1 MLKNFLTFSFGSW
14 VSAVIQFLTVPIITL
29 LIAPEQFG
37 KAAMFTLAFNVLTQI
52 VLFGTDQSF
61 VRFFYEYEEIERP
74 SLLWNS
80 LFPSLIVWGIV
91 AVGLFFCWRL
101 ISNWLIS
108 DEQFLIV
115 GLLSISLLINIFNRY
130 ATLVIRMQKK
140 GVLFSLLQIAG
151 AVITAIVIV
160 VYSKIVNN
168 TFYAIVFGT
177 VCSLLIVTII
187 AVLKEH
193 KFWLARLPISRTQI
207 KALLHYGLPFLPALS
222 MAMIFQVMDRVF
234 IREFVGFEGLGIY
247 TVAFKIAAVLSVLQA
262 GFSTFWIPVAY
273 EHYEKDPK
281 DKTLYEKMF
290 KYVSFVLIFCGLGLI
305 AGKDIVILMFNAT
318 YSEAA
323 AIMPFLIFMPIMF
336 TLSEITYL
344 GINFT
349 KKTYWHI
356 VIFALLLPLCLALN
370 FIFVPWLGV
379 KGAALAI
386 ALSYIC
392 YFALRTAISIR
403 LYPVNFRL
411 FKNSLA
417 ILLLFI
423 VAGINTFFDKTIGIG
438 SAVLAIVIY
447 LLFHLPTIKEMVV
460 YFQQEI
466 VNFIPRINKN
476 NQNIES

>member
-1 MLKNFLTFSFGSW
+1 MLKNFLKFSFGSW
-14 VSAVIQFLTVPIITL
+14 VSAVIQFLTIPIITL

-37 KAAMFTLAFNVLTQI
+37 KAAMFTLAFNILAQI

-61 VRFFYEYEEIERP
+61 VRFFYEYEEKKRP

-80 LFPSLIVWGIV
+80 LFPSFAVWGIISV
-91 AVGLFFCWRL
+91 VLFFCWKW

-108 DEQFLIV
+108 EEQFLIV
-115 GLLSISLLINIFNRY
+115 ALLSINLLINLFNRY
-130 ATLVIRMQKK
+130 AVLVVRMKKK
-140 GVLFSLLQIAG
+140 GISFSLLKIAG
-151 AVITAIVIV
+151 SVITAIVIV
-160 VYSKIVNN
+160 AYSKIVDN
-168 TFYAIVFGT
+168 TFYAIVLGGI
-177 VCSLLIVTII
+177 CSLLVVALF

-193 KFWLARLPISRTQI
+193 KFWFARFSISKTQI
-207 KALLHYGLPFLPALS
+207 KTLLKYGLPFLPALS
-222 MAMIFQVMDRVF
+222 MAMIFQMMDRVF

-262 GFSTFWIPVAY
+262 GFSTFWIPTAY
-273 EHYEKDPK
+273 EHYEKDPN

-290 KYVSFVLIFCGLGLI
+290 KYVSFILVLCGLGLI
-305 AGKDIVILMFNAT
+305 AGKDIIILLFDTA

-323 AIMPFLIFMPIMF
+323 TIMPFLIFMPIMF
-336 TLSEITYL
+336 ALSEITYL

-349 KKTYWHI
+349 KKTYWHV
-356 VIFALLLPLCLALN
+356 VIFALLLPLCVLLN

-411 FKNSLA
+411 AKASLA
-417 ILLLFI
+417 IMLLFV

-438 SAVLAIVIY
+438 SAVLAIVTY
-447 LLFHLPTIKEMVV
+447 LLFYLSTIKEVFG
-460 YFQQEI
+460 YFKHL
-466 VNFIPRINKN
+466 KN
-476 NQNIES
+476 